1 MRKTWEAAVRLSP
14 TPPALSDR
22 SMMAGLS
29 AAELWNSRMT
39 SVLLF

>member
-1 MRKTWEAAVRLSP
+1 MRKTREAAVRLSP

-22 SMMAGLS
+22 SRMVGLS
-29 AAELWNSRMT
+29 AAAFWNFRMT